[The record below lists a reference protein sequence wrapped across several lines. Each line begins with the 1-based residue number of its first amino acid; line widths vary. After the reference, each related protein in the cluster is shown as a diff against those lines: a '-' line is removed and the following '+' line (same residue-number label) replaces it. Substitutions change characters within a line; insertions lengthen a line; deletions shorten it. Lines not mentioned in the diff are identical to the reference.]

1 MINCN
6 FEIFKQKDMMKKVY
20 AIIAI
25 ILILLIINICLSLYI
40 NTDEYYE
47 DNYLSHYYKLKNMP
61 TIIPFDFEEP
71 EYVYDYEDEDLIYQ
85 NLDNNDDFA
94 PIFNNKY
101 NISHKS
107 LNYCYTL
114 INDFMFCL
122 SPGNEKS
129 YKCITL
135 FTEKM
140 GELDKCEK
148 FNFNLNFSIQNMKHN
163 IVYFNIPNYEM
174 NTDIEE
180 KFEKEKNF
188 NVIKDFSINDDNEN
202 NMNNISI
209 EEEKKAEKN
218 QIAIYYEKKEEN
230 INYSNMDCVEYGLI
244 NEHIICTK
252 YE

>member
-1 MINCN
+1 
-6 FEIFKQKDMMKKVY
+6 MKKIY

-25 ILILLIINICLSLYI
+25 TLILLAINICLSLYI

-71 EYVYDYEDEDLIYQ
+71 EYVYDYEEEDVLYQ
-85 NLDNNDDFA
+85 NLDTNTNYA

-101 NISHKS
+101 NVSHKF
-107 LNYCYTL
+107 LNYCYSL
-114 INDFMFCL
+114 LNEFIFCL
-122 SPGNEKS
+122 TPGNDKNH
-129 YKCITL
+129 KCIKL

-140 GELDKCEK
+140 EELDKCEMIN
-148 FNFNLNFSIQNMKHN
+148 FNFNFSIQNMKHN
-163 IVYFNIPNYEM
+163 IVYFNLPNYEM
-174 NTDIEE
+174 NTDIEI
-180 KFEKEKNF
+180 KFEKEKKF
-188 NVIKDFSINDDNEN
+188 NDIKDFTIDNNNEN
-202 NMNNISI
+202 NINNINNIII
-209 EEEKKAEKN
+209 EEEKSIKN
-218 QIAIYYEKKEEN
+218 KIALYNEKKEEN